1 MPRTRGQAAAAQ
13 LVETNTSQPPL
24 RITAGTSTTTTSI
37 TKAVIP
43 SNDSEGRMAAVLPI
57 ANQETWES
65 DYGSNTSW
73 QSAPSSSSL
82 GSDQYLLGYSPNTLR
97 PIIEVRR
104 SDPRVALLNCDI
116 QTNVEPQN
124 SEHVANQQPR
134 SDITAQLRDALKSPE
149 IAEMMQSYVTTG
161 LQNFLTHH
169 LAPLQNKVEENERT
183 TNEKIQEIHKA
194 MERNERKIHQLEEK
208 CANTSRPTPT
218 HPNPPEVLPKNNNVI
233 ISGIKEEMGENENNI
248 TDKINALLQQLRL
261 NIEHFRAQR
270 IGTATSETRPED
282 SRPRPILLELANPW
296 DKRKI
301 YAARLNLKA
310 LNLKSIY
317 INEDLT
323 KSASEIFYNTR
334 QAKKQNFIAK
344 TWTNNGTVYVAKIGE
359 KIPVPINSIETL
371 QEMYPTLKIERKR
384 TSKTTN
390 WMVNNMNMWMITDK
404 LMN

>member
-1 MPRTRGQAAAAQ
+1 M
-13 LVETNTSQPPL
+13 
-24 RITAGTSTTTTSI
+24 
-37 TKAVIP
+37 
-43 SNDSEGRMAAVLPI
+43 
-57 ANQETWES
+57 
-65 DYGSNTSW
+65 
-73 QSAPSSSSL
+73 
-82 GSDQYLLGYSPNTLR
+82 
-97 PIIEVRR
+97 
-104 SDPRVALLNCDI
+104 

-124 SEHVANQQPR
+124 SEHVANQQPC

-323 KSASEIFYNTR
+323 KSASEIFHNTR

>member
-13 LVETNTSQPPL
+13 LVETNTRQPPL
-24 RITAGTSTTTTSI
+24 RITAGTSTTTNNKET
-37 TKAVIP
+37 VIP
-43 SNDSEGRMAAVLPI
+43 NNDSEGCMAAVLPI
-57 ANQETWES
+57 KNQETWES
-65 DYGSNTSW
+65 DHGSNTSW
-73 QSAPSSSSL
+73 QLAPSTSSL

-97 PIIEVRR
+97 PIVEVRR

-116 QTNVEPQN
+116 QTNAVPQN
-124 SEHVANQQPR
+124 SEHVANQQP
-134 SDITAQLRDALKSPE
+134 SDLTAQLRDALKSPE

-169 LAPLQNKVEENERT
+169 LAPLQNKVDENERT

-208 CANTSRPTPT
+208 CANTSWPTPT

-233 ISGIKEEMGENENNI
+233 SGIREEMGEDENNI

-270 IGTATSETRPED
+270 IGSATSEPWQED

-310 LNLKSIY
+310 LNLKTIY

-334 QAKKQNFIAK
+334 QEKKQNLIAK

-371 QEMYPTLKIERKR
+371 QEMYPTLKIEWKR

-390 WMVNNMNMWMITDK
+390 WMVNNMNM
-404 LMN
+404 

>member
-1 MPRTRGQAAAAQ
+1 M
-13 LVETNTSQPPL
+13 
-24 RITAGTSTTTTSI
+24 
-37 TKAVIP
+37 
-43 SNDSEGRMAAVLPI
+43 
-57 ANQETWES
+57 
-65 DYGSNTSW
+65 
-73 QSAPSSSSL
+73 
-82 GSDQYLLGYSPNTLR
+82 
-97 PIIEVRR
+97 
-104 SDPRVALLNCDI
+104 
-116 QTNVEPQN
+116 
-124 SEHVANQQPR
+124 
-134 SDITAQLRDALKSPE
+134 
-149 IAEMMQSYVTTG
+149 
-161 LQNFLTHH
+161 
-169 LAPLQNKVEENERT
+169 EENERT

-208 CANTSRPTPT
+208 CANISRPTPT
-218 HPNPPEVLPKNNNVI
+218 RPNPPEVLPKNNNVI
-233 ISGIKEEMGENENNI
+233 ISGIKEEMGEDEDNI

-261 NIEHFRAQR
+261 NIEHFWAQR
-270 IGTATSETRPED
+270 IWSETSEPRQED

-344 TWTNNGTVYVAKIGE
+344 TWTNNGTVYVAKLGE

-371 QEMYPTLKIERKR
+371 QEMYPTLNIERKR

-390 WMVNNMNMWMITDK
+390 WMVNNMNMWMITEQI
-404 LMN
+404 MNNLDYVCE

>member
-1 MPRTRGQAAAAQ
+1 
-13 LVETNTSQPPL
+13 
-24 RITAGTSTTTTSI
+24 
-37 TKAVIP
+37 
-43 SNDSEGRMAAVLPI
+43 
-57 ANQETWES
+57 
-65 DYGSNTSW
+65 
-73 QSAPSSSSL
+73 
-82 GSDQYLLGYSPNTLR
+82 
-97 PIIEVRR
+97 
-104 SDPRVALLNCDI
+104 
-116 QTNVEPQN
+116 
-124 SEHVANQQPR
+124 
-134 SDITAQLRDALKSPE
+134 
-149 IAEMMQSYVTTG
+149 
-161 LQNFLTHH
+161 
-169 LAPLQNKVEENERT
+169 
-183 TNEKIQEIHKA
+183 
-194 MERNERKIHQLEEK
+194 
-208 CANTSRPTPT
+208 
-218 HPNPPEVLPKNNNVI
+218 
-233 ISGIKEEMGENENNI
+233 MGENENNI

>member
-1 MPRTRGQAAAAQ
+1 MS
-13 LVETNTSQPPL
+13 VVS
-24 RITAGTSTTTTSI
+24 
-37 TKAVIP
+37 
-43 SNDSEGRMAAVLPI
+43 
-57 ANQETWES
+57 
-65 DYGSNTSW
+65 
-73 QSAPSSSSL
+73 
-82 GSDQYLLGYSPNTLR
+82 
-97 PIIEVRR
+97 
-104 SDPRVALLNCDI
+104 
-116 QTNVEPQN
+116 
-124 SEHVANQQPR
+124 
-134 SDITAQLRDALKSPE
+134 LKSTFCLCHPSALCPE

-208 CANTSRPTPT
+208 CANISRPTPT
-218 HPNPPEVLPKNNNVI
+218 RPNPPEVLPKNNNVI
-233 ISGIKEEMGENENNI
+233 ISGIKEEMGEDEDNI

-270 IGTATSETRPED
+270 IWSETSEPWQED

-296 DKRKI
+296 DKRKM

-334 QAKKQNFIAK
+334 QAKKQNFIPKPGQTTAQCM
-344 TWTNNGTVYVAKIGE
+344 
-359 KIPVPINSIETL
+359 L
-371 QEMYPTLKIERKR
+371 Q
-384 TSKTTN
+384 N
-390 WMVNNMNMWMITDK
+390 
-404 LMN
+404 